1 MSSLLH
7 VSLESTPSYIQELN
21 AQFTAQPL
29 PDFQLMDAPVGEL
42 SYPSKPSSPPTSP
55 PMQVERDAHP
65 SLLQHLEQEIA
76 NTPVDDAH
84 PSIGWKESIKTS
96 HQHQVMIND
105 PTTNLLHKAKY
116 MRFMISKETGE
127 PEIWGTDGIGKDI
140 VGAPL
145 RAEPCFVNITLGIDD
160 TDLSE
165 LTDIH
170 MFRQD
175 IKSRLWAMNDYGVI
189 ADIYRLRREP
199 ILH

>member
-1 MSSLLH
+1 
-7 VSLESTPSYIQELN
+7 
-21 AQFTAQPL
+21 
-29 PDFQLMDAPVGEL
+29 MDAPVGEL
-42 SYPSKPSSPPTSP
+42 SYPSEPSSPPTPP

-65 SLLQHLEQEIA
+65 SLLQRLEQEIA

-84 PSIGWKESIKTS
+84 PSIGWEESIEAS

-105 PTTNLLHKAKY
+105 PTTNLLHEAKY
-116 MRFMISKETGE
+116 MRFMILKETGE
-127 PEIWGTDGIGKDI
+127 PKIWGTDGIGKDI

-145 RAEPCFVNITLGIDD
+145 RAEPCFVNITLGIND

-170 MFRQD
+170 MFQQD
-175 IKSRLWAMNDYGVI
+175 VESQLWAMNNYGVI
-189 ADIYRLRREP
+189 ADVYRLRREP